1 MKYFSHSVL
10 IYVKYNYDKSLGRQ
24 VVISRLISI
33 SISEEE
39 DNSHDW
45 I

>member
-1 MKYFSHSVL
+1 MKYFSRSVL
-10 IYVKYNYDKSLGRQ
+10 IYVKYNYDKSL
-24 VVISRLISI
+24 SRYFAVNIN

-39 DNSHDW
+39 ENRHDL